1 MTAVRVAV
9 LGAGFM
15 GGTHARAYAQMRG
28 VEVAAIY
35 AKSETRALPLA
46 EEIGSTWSDD
56 LDSLLSD
63 PTIDAIDICLPS
75 PAHRSVTE
83 QVIAAD
89 KHVLLEKPIAL
100 THEDGAALVE
110 LAASTSKIL
119 MIAHVVRFWPEYVE
133 IKRIIDT
140 GELGKPVSLFA
151 ARRQPFPAWSEQ
163 FRSPTQTG
171 GAILDQMIHDYD
183 IANWLLGTPVAVTA
197 HGRHN
202 ARSGAFDQTQ
212 VLIDYGTGS
221 ALIDGGMMMP
231 ESYPFTAN
239 VEVLCERGA
248 LEYHF
253 RAGGRSFEHG
263 TPKSELTIFRNEGD
277 PEVLKVEQTDAFYN
291 EVAYFLDCIK
301 TGTPATRA
309 TPSDALVA
317 LDVAIA
323 ATESAET
330 GARIAIS

>member
-1 MTAVRVAV
+1 
-9 LGAGFM
+9 L
-15 GGTHARAYAQMRG
+15 RG
-28 VEVAAIY
+28 VEIAAIY
-35 AKSETRALPLA
+35 AKSETRAVPLA
-46 EEIGSTWSDD
+46 EELRSTWSDD
-56 LDSLLSD
+56 LDGLLND
-63 PTIDAIDICLPS
+63 PSIDVIDICLPS
-75 PAHRSVTE
+75 TAHREMAERAV
-83 QVIAAD
+83 AAG

-110 LAASTSKIL
+110 LAKTSSKTF

-133 IKRIIDT
+133 IKRIIDS

-163 FRSPTQTG
+163 FRNPSATG

-183 IANWLLGTPVAVTA
+183 VANWILGKPVAVTA
-197 HGRHN
+197 HGQRN
-202 ARSGAFDQTQ
+202 ARSGSVDQSQ

-263 TPKSELTIFRNEGD
+263 EPKSELTIFRNEGD
-277 PEVLKVEQTDAFYN
+277 PEVLAVEQTDAFFN
-291 EVAYFLDCIK
+291 EVEYFIECVRSGAAAD
-301 TGTPATRA
+301 RA
-309 TPSDALVA
+309 TPGDALVA

-323 ATESAET
+323 ATQSA
-330 GARIAIS
+330 GSGSRITLA